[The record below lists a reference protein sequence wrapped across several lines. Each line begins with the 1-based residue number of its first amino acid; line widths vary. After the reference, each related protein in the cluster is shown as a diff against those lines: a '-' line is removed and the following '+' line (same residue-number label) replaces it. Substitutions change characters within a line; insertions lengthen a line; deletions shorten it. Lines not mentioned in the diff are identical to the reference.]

1 MPQLDTS
8 TYLTQI
14 FWLIVT
20 FLSFWLIMDKIIIP
34 RIAEMIENRKRKCEE
49 YIIKAEEVNKK
60 ALDALKRYKETLA
73 VAKADMA
80 EKISQNE
87 KDLKHI
93 IEEKETA
100 INREL
105 QCKIAEN
112 ESKLA
117 KEKAEILSKT
127 DELAEEITLAILE
140 KLNLKTITKED
151 IVHISRG
158 E

>member
-1 MPQLDTS
+1 
-8 TYLTQI
+8 
-14 FWLIVT
+14 
-20 FLSFWLIMDKIIIP
+20 
-34 RIAEMIENRKRKCEE
+34 
-49 YIIKAEEVNKK
+49 
-60 ALDALKRYKETLA
+60 

-117 KEKAEILSKT
+117 KEKAEILGS
-127 DELAEEITLAILE
+127 EGFEEMGG
-140 KLNLKTITKED
+140 D
-151 IVHISRG
+151 VGGG
-158 E
+158 EGSETG